1 MMNFAKDLHRKGELN
16 KVEAM
21 EKLGKKLIKGK
32 DMGLAFLTE
41 AFYIGNGVYADGF
54 GVIANQAKFSENE
67 GAILF
72 NEELNKPVFV
82 SDNQLMNGDFK

>member
-1 MMNFAKDLHRKGELN
+1 MMNYANDLHRKGELN

-32 DMGLAFLTE
+32 DMGTAFLTE

-54 GVIANQAKFSENE
+54 AVIANQAKFSDDE

-72 NEELNKPVFV
+72 NNETNKPVFV
-82 SDNQLMNGDFK
+82 SDAQLNTGNF